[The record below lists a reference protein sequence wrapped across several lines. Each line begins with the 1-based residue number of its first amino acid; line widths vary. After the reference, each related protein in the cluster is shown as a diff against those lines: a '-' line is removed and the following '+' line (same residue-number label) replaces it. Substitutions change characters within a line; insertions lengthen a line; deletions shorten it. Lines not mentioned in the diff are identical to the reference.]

1 MPRKPLAGL
10 RGLMF
15 PHHNSMQIT
24 FHGAAQTVTGSCHL
38 VEAHGCRFLIDCGM
52 AQGGHEADEH
62 NENAFA
68 FDPASIDFVL
78 LTHAHIDH
86 SGLLPKLAAR
96 GFRGPIYCTL
106 ATKDL
111 LGVLLKDSAH
121 IQQVEYERDIK
132 RQKAGGQRHQRGNPY
147 RGGNKEV
154 QLPLYSLAH
163 VALAMEQT
171 QAEPYNKV
179 FSPHDNVKVC
189 MRDAGHILGSAILEI
204 WLTEANG
211 QVTKLVASGD
221 LGQPGRVILRD
232 PTPIDEADVLL
243 IESTYGDRLHKDLG
257 STLDELVEVV
267 NATAPRGNIIIP
279 AFAVGRTQELLYH
292 FMQLAQQ
299 GRLGNVEI
307 FVDSPMAVA
316 ATEITLKHFSIFDD
330 EAKQLLKSSA
340 DLLKDT
346 KRVHFISDVEDSIK
360 LNRIKSG
367 AVIISA
373 SGMCDAGRILHHLR
387 NNLGRP
393 ECAVIICGFQTEGS
407 LGRRLVD
414 GVKQV
419 RMFGEEIDVRAAVH
433 TLGGFS
439 AHADQKAL
447 LDWAAAFKKKPRKT
461 FVVHGEEGPA
471 RVLAGELKGRVE
483 MEAVVPDEG
492 VRFEL

>member
-1 MPRKPLAGL
+1 M
-10 RGLMF
+10 
-15 PHHNSMQIT
+15 NIT

-38 VEAHGCRFLIDCGM
+38 VEANGCRFLIDCGM

-62 NENAFA
+62 NENAFT

-96 GFRGPIYCTL
+96 GFRGPIHCTL
-106 ATKDL
+106 ATRDL
-111 LGVLLKDSAH
+111 LDVLLKDSAH
-121 IQQVEYERDIK
+121 IQQMEYERDIK
-132 RQKAGGQRHQRGNPY
+132 RQKSGGLRHQRGNSY
-147 RGGNKEV
+147 KANKDV

-171 QAEPYNKV
+171 RAQPYDKT
-179 FSPHDNVKVC
+179 FSPHANVQVR
-189 MRDAGHILGSAILEI
+189 MRDAGHILGSAILEV
-204 WLTEANG
+204 WLTDAHG
-211 QVTKLVASGD
+211 KVTKLVASGD

-267 NATAPRGNIIIP
+267 NRTAPHGNIVIP

-292 FMQLAQQ
+292 FLQLAQQ

-316 ATEITLKHFSIFDD
+316 ATEITLKHFSVFDE
-330 EAKQLLKSSA
+330 EAQQLLGSA
-340 DLLKDT
+340 AKLMES
-346 KRVHFISDVEDSIK
+346 KRIHFISDVEDSIK

-373 SGMCDAGRILHHLR
+373 SGMCDAGRVLHHLR
-387 NNLGRP
+387 NNLGNP
-393 ECAVIICGFQTEGS
+393 DCAVIICGFQTAGS

-419 RMFGEEIDVRAAVH
+419 RMFGEEIDVRASIH

-447 LDWAAAFKKKPRKT
+447 LDWAGAFQKKPHMT
-461 FVVHGEEGPA
+461 YVVHGEAEPA
-471 RVLAGELKGRVE
+471 RILAGKLKEQLG
-483 MEAVVPDEG
+483 MDAVVPEEG
-492 VRFEL
+492 ERFDWN